1 MMPSLSDL
9 RMVGQTCSAYEAEA
23 EQVERSCET
32 CRHWGGE
39 ERDCI
44 LTFSGS
50 SSPIGS
56 NVGGPWL
63 ASVNQGLFC
72 YGKRSIKGV

>member
-9 RMVGQTCSAYEAEA
+9 RMVGQTFSAYEAEA

-44 LTFSGS
+44 LDIFWEQLT
-50 SSPIGS
+50 
-56 NVGGPWL
+56 NL
-63 ASVNQGLFC
+63 DQT
-72 YGKRSIKGV
+72 